1 MNETEAD
8 EVVMLSKID
17 LSDGFWRMLVEGE
30 SVWNFCYVMP
40 DPPGHPIR
48 IVVPSALQM
57 GWAKSP
63 AYFCAATETARDII
77 QGVVAD
83 RVELP
88 PHCFEHFMHPAKSAK
103 RSKSDSPAHGVYV
116 YVDDFIG
123 AAVEDKSGTLLGRI
137 SRAALH
143 GIHSVFPPPSVT
155 GHTGG
160 KDPISLKKLE
170 RGDARWASE
179 KELLGFLVNGETK
192 TVRISE
198 SKATDIVSELRRIL
212 KKKHVQ
218 LKRYRRIVGK
228 LRHVA
233 LILPGIKGL
242 FSPINKALRGE
253 PRVIGLGK
261 DSDVRAAFLDLATM
275 VEDLATRPTHVKELV
290 PGDDHYTGY
299 CDACAAGAG
308 GVWLSGDLSLPPLV
322 WRVQFSA
329 YITSQV
335 VSDDNPRGTLT
346 NSDLE
351 MAAVLLHYMV
361 LQQRVDLRY
370 IRTGVWSDNTP
381 TVAWTKRMADHSQ
394 APTAG
399 RLLRGLAAIQRSVQ
413 AGPLTIGS
421 IAGKDNDMADI
432 ASRSFDIQ
440 CDRAFLT
447 HFTSRFPLPQQQSWT
462 LARLTPERISLVTS
476 TLDGRRLPLQQWMT
490 ACKPK
495 TGTRGSSSAAM
506 PAETHTS
513 LTPPNLSS
521 NNFSSVSL
529 LGSGVATSAEER
541 RCKLKLLKQ
550 RSATWR
556 KPSCWL
562 DTQTPVGPTDPK
574 T

>member
-1 MNETEAD
+1 
-8 EVVMLSKID
+8 
-17 LSDGFWRMLVEGE
+17 
-30 SVWNFCYVMP
+30 
-40 DPPGHPIR
+40 
-48 IVVPSALQM
+48 
-57 GWAKSP
+57 
-63 AYFCAATETARDII
+63 
-77 QGVVAD
+77 
-83 RVELP
+83 
-88 PHCFEHFMHPAKSAK
+88 
-103 RSKSDSPAHGVYV
+103 
-116 YVDDFIG
+116 
-123 AAVEDKSGTLLGRI
+123 
-137 SRAALH
+137 
-143 GIHSVFPPPSVT
+143 
-155 GHTGG
+155 
-160 KDPISLKKLE
+160 
-170 RGDARWASE
+170 
-179 KELLGFLVNGETK
+179 
-192 TVRISE
+192 
-198 SKATDIVSELRRIL
+198 
-212 KKKHVQ
+212 
-218 LKRYRRIVGK
+218 
-228 LRHVA
+228 
-233 LILPGIKGL
+233 
-242 FSPINKALRGE
+242 
-253 PRVIGLGK
+253 
-261 DSDVRAAFLDLATM
+261 LDLATM

-432 ASRSFDIQ
+432 ASRSFDIT

-506 PAETHTS
+506 PAGTHTS